1 MTLRLRRPP
10 FASCALSE
18 KAITNFGIFGEPGTS
33 SYDDRFPATDVFSPV
48 VAVGYSDHFLITVHS
63 FPSEP
68 KASSADADLAATVAV
83 GAVHAVRDGDHAAST
98 FFKASD
104 FLSYISSPNI
114 VARLV
119 FAAAV
124 GVEFAV
130 DHRPLTSSDN
140 PCWSL
145 PPPFTSGARVELPE
159 SFLAKLYLLFF
170 TFPECINQPFVIA
183 SANRSGDS

>member
-98 FFKASD
+98 FFKA
-104 FLSYISSPNI
+104 
-114 VARLV
+114 
-119 FAAAV
+119 
-124 GVEFAV
+124 
-130 DHRPLTSSDN
+130 RPLTSSDN

-170 TFPECINQPFVIA
+170 TFTECINQPFVIA